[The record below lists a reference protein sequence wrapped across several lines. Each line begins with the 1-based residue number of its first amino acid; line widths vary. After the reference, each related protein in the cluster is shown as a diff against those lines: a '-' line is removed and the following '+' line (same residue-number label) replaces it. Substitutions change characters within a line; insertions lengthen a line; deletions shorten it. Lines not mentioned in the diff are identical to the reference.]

1 MNEIDFEVPKTTKEV
16 KVSIPVTDEV
26 YLGFTINFFE
36 SEVDGR
42 SLVTICGRCDD
53 DGVDIQTQEH
63 TGERTSDHY
72 EFIFEDFRG
81 KIIKFTI
88 FVQEKY
94 RCISVE
100 Y

>member
-1 MNEIDFEVPKTTKEV
+1 MNEINFEVPKTTKEV
-16 KVSIPVTDEV
+16 KVTIPVTDEI
-26 YLGFTINFFE
+26 YLGFAINFFE
-36 SEVDGR
+36 SEVDSR

-63 TGERTSDHY
+63 TGDRMSDHY

-88 FVQEKY
+88 YVQNSY
-94 RCISVE
+94 RYISVE